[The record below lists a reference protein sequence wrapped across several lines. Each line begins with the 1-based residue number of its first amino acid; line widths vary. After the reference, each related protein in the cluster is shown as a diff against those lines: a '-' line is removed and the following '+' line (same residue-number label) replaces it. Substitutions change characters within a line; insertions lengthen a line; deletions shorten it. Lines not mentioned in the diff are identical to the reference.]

1 MLGKLS
7 FRNAKRQAK
16 DYCIYFIT
24 VIISVALMFSFNS
37 IATSNDISELSSYM
51 ASFSKAISGISILIV
66 LVMAWLINYCMRFM
80 LEKRSKEFGTY
91 QILGIE
97 KKSISNIFTLEN
109 IMIGGI
115 AFIIGIAL
123 GTFLYQIFT
132 SIIMNLFNQPYQIEI
147 SFNIKAV
154 GMTAIYFFGIFALVL
169 LNCRRKIKKTK
180 VYDLLYANKK
190 NENNIIKNAKGN
202 IILFVVSIV
211 LLVGAV
217 LINNNEF
224 SNSSNMEGRNIFI
237 AIIMLILGIYLFY
250 ISISS
255 FIVKR
260 YLNNKSRKYK
270 KDNMFLYRN
279 LTSKIN
285 TMSLSLGTIAL
296 MFTIILIGGNV
307 ALLMNNMINNEIEMG
322 YPYEIMITT
331 ADGDFSKYKEY
342 IEKNAKVKDM
352 YEYRLYNI
360 KGIGLST
367 AFEKTP
373 FKGAVDKEIDSVL
386 SLTTYNKLREILGY
400 EKVDLQDDEIMI
412 NCLKTAKGGLE
423 KYTKEN
429 DKTKIVGKDVKIK
442 EIRSEN
448 IAQVGFNGSYYAIIV
463 PDSLIPLIE
472 KEDQRLRDKNDNNST
487 IVTEQED
494 GTDKIYYLDFAYNF
508 VATTENMTDEKF
520 YKELSNYII
529 KQEREIA
536 GEVNGEEQNYNIEI
550 SLANVQTKGERMS
563 QTKSFYTIMSFLAF
577 YVALIFVMATA
588 TLLAIQQLSD
598 SEKYKYRYELLRKLG
613 VDELQINRTI
623 FKQLLFYF
631 AIPMVLPVIISI
643 PVILGVGQIFTVAV
657 TMEEIFKNIC
667 IMLGMFILVYG
678 IYFIATDVQFD
689 RNINGNWWE
698 KWRNINLLK

>member
-37 IATSNDISELSSYM
+37 IATSNDISELSFYM
-51 ASFSKAISGISILIV
+51 AFFSKAISGISILIV

-132 SIIMNLFNQPYQIEI
+132 SIIMNLFNQPYQIKI
-147 SFNIKAV
+147 SFSIKAV

-190 NENNIIKNAKGN
+190 NENNMIKNAKGN
-202 IILFVVSIV
+202 VILFTLSIA
-211 LLVGAV
+211 LLVGAI

-224 SNSSNMEGRNIFI
+224 ANASNMVGRNIFI
-237 AIIMLILGIYLFY
+237 AIIMLIVGIYLFY

-260 YLNNKSRKYK
+260 YLNNKSKKYK

-373 FKGAVDKEIDSVL
+373 FKGAIDKEIDCVL
-386 SLTTYNKLREILGY
+386 SLTDYNKLREILGY
-400 EKVDLQDDEIMI
+400 EKVDLKDDEIII

-429 DKTKIVGKDVKIK
+429 DKIKIVGKDVKIK

-494 GTDKIYYLDFAYNF
+494 GADKIYYLDFAYNF

-536 GEVNGEEQNYNIEI
+536 GEVNGEEQNYNIQI

-631 AIPMVLPVIISI
+631 AIPMILPVIISI

-657 TMEEIFKNIC
+657 TMEEIFKNIW

-689 RNINGNWWE
+689 RNINGNG
-698 KWRNINLLK
+698 

>member
-123 GTFLYQIFT
+123 GTFIYQILT

-180 VYDLLYANKK
+180 VYDLLYASKI
-190 NENNIIKNAKGN
+190 NENNMIKNAKGN
-202 IILFVVSIV
+202 VILFTLSIA
-211 LLVGAV
+211 LLVGAI

-224 SNSSNMEGRNIFI
+224 ANASNMVGRNIFI
-237 AIIMLILGIYLFY
+237 AIIMLIVGIYLFY

-260 YLNNKSRKYK
+260 YLNNKSKKYK

-307 ALLMNNMINNEIEMG
+307 ALLMNSMINNEIEMG

-373 FKGAVDKEIDSVL
+373 FKGAIDKEIDCVL
-386 SLTTYNKLREILGY
+386 SLTDYNKLREILGY

-429 DKTKIVGKDVKIK
+429 DKIKIVGKDVKIK

-494 GTDKIYYLDFAYNF
+494 GADKIYYLDFAYNF

-631 AIPMVLPVIISI
+631 AIPMILPVIISI

-657 TMEEIFKNIC
+657 TMEEIFKNIW

-689 RNINGNWWE
+689 RNINGNG
-698 KWRNINLLK
+698 

>member
-51 ASFSKAISGISILIV
+51 EYFSKAIAGISIIIV

-109 IMIGGI
+109 LMIGGI

-147 SFNIKAV
+147 SFSLKAI
-154 GMTAIYFFGIFALVL
+154 GITAIYFFGIFALVL

-180 VYDLLYANKK
+180 VYDLLYADKK

-202 IILFVVSIV
+202 IILFAVSIV
-211 LLVGAV
+211 LLVGAI

-224 SNSSNMEGRNIFI
+224 ANASNMTGRNIFI
-237 AIIMLILGIYLFY
+237 AIIMLIVGIYLFY

-285 TMSLSLGTIAL
+285 TMSFSLGTIAL

-307 ALLMNNMINNEIEMG
+307 ALLMNNLINNEIEMG
-322 YPYEIMITT
+322 YPYEIMIST

-342 IEKNAKVKDM
+342 IEKNTKVKDM

-360 KGIGLST
+360 KKIGLST
-367 AFEKTP
+367 AFEETP
-373 FKGAVDKEIDSVL
+373 FKGAIDNEIESVL

-400 EKVDLQDDEIMI
+400 EKVDLQDDEIII
-412 NCLKTAKGGLE
+412 NCLKTAKAGLE

-429 DKTKIVGKDVKIK
+429 NKIKILGKDVKIK

-448 IAQVGFNGSYYAIIV
+448 IAQVGFNGFYYTIIV

-472 KEDQRLRDKNDNNST
+472 KEDQRLRDENDNNST

-508 VATTENMTDEKF
+508 VATTESMTDEKF
-520 YKELSNYII
+520 YQELSNYII
-529 KQEREIA
+529 KQDREIV
-536 GEVNGEEQNYNIEI
+536 GEVNGEEQEYTMQIE
-550 SLANVQTKGERMS
+550 LGNVKTKGERMS
-563 QTKSFYTIMSFLAF
+563 ESKSFYAIISFLAF
-577 YVALIFVMATA
+577 YIALIFVMATA

-598 SEKYKYRYELLRKLG
+598 SEKYKYRYELLKKLG
-613 VDELQINRTI
+613 MDELQINRTI

-643 PVILGVGQIFTVAV
+643 PVILGVSQIFTVAV
-657 TMEEIFKNIC
+657 TMEEIFKNIG
-667 IMLGMFILVYG
+667 IILGMFILVYG

-689 RNINGNWWE
+689 RNINGNG
-698 KWRNINLLK
+698 

>member
-97 KKSISNIFTLEN
+97 KKSIGNIFTLEN
-109 IMIGGI
+109 LMIGGI
-115 AFIIGIAL
+115 AFIIGIAI
-123 GTFLYQIFT
+123 GTFVYQILT

-147 SFNIKAV
+147 SFSIKAV

-180 VYDLLYANKK
+180 VYDLLYASKI
-190 NENNIIKNAKGN
+190 NENNMIKNAKGN
-202 IILFVVSIV
+202 VILFTLSIA
-211 LLVGAV
+211 LLVGAI

-224 SNSSNMEGRNIFI
+224 ANASNMVGRNIFI
-237 AIIMLILGIYLFY
+237 AIIMLIVGIYLFY

-260 YLNNKSRKYK
+260 YLNNKSKKYK

-322 YPYEIMITT
+322 YPYEIMISTQ
-331 ADGDFSKYKEY
+331 DGDFSKYKEY
-342 IEKNAKVKDM
+342 IEKNTKVKDM

-373 FKGAVDKEIDSVL
+373 FKGAIDKEIDSVL
-386 SLTTYNKLREILGY
+386 SLTDYNKLREILGY

-429 DKTKIVGKDVKIK
+429 DKIKIVGKDVKIK

-494 GTDKIYYLDFAYNF
+494 GADKIYYLDFAYNF

-598 SEKYKYRYELLRKLG
+598 SEKYKYRYELLKKLG
-613 VDELQINRTI
+613 TDELQINRTI

-631 AIPMVLPVIISI
+631 AIPMVLPIIISI
-643 PVILGVGQIFTVAV
+643 PVTLGISQIFTVAV
-657 TMEEIFKNIC
+657 TMEEIFKNIG
-667 IMLGMFILVYG
+667 IILGMFILVYG

-689 RNINGNWWE
+689 RNINGNG
-698 KWRNINLLK
+698 

>member
-7 FRNAKRQAK
+7 FRNAKRQSK

-37 IATSNDISELSSYM
+37 IATSNDISDLSSYM
-51 ASFSKAISGISILIV
+51 VAFSKAISGISILIV

-115 AFIIGIAL
+115 AFIIGIAI
-123 GTFLYQIFT
+123 GTFVYQILT

-147 SFNIKAV
+147 SFSIKAV

-190 NENNIIKNAKGN
+190 NENNMIKNAKGN
-202 IILFVVSIV
+202 IILFAVSIA
-211 LLVGAV
+211 LLVGAI

-224 SNSSNMEGRNIFI
+224 ANASNMTGRNIFI
-237 AIIMLILGIYLFY
+237 AIIMLIVGIYLFY

-255 FIVKR
+255 FIIKR

-285 TMSLSLGTIAL
+285 TMSFSLGTIAL
-296 MFTIILIGGNV
+296 MFMIILIGGNV
-307 ALLMNNMINNEIEMG
+307 ALLMNNLLNNEIEMG
-322 YPYEIMITT
+322 YPYEIMISTQ
-331 ADGDFSKYKEY
+331 DGDFSKYKEY
-342 IEKNAKVKDM
+342 IEKNTKVKDM

-360 KGIGLST
+360 KGIGISK
-367 AFEKTP
+367 AFEKTS
-373 FKGAVDKEIDSVL
+373 FNGWSVREIDSVL
-386 SLTTYNKLREILGY
+386 SLTTYNRLREILGY
-400 EKVDLQDDEIMI
+400 EEVNLQDGEIII
-412 NCLKTAKGGLE
+412 NCLKTAKGIFE
-423 KYTKEN
+423 NYIKEN
-429 DKTKIVGKDVKIK
+429 NRIKILGRDVKIK
-442 EIRSEN
+442 EIRNEN
-448 IAQVGFNGSYYAIIV
+448 IAQVGFNGDYYAIIV

-487 IVTEQED
+487 TTVNKQED

-508 VATTENMTDEKF
+508 VATTESITDERF
-520 YKELSNYII
+520 YEDLCNFIV
-529 KQEREIA
+529 KQDRKMT

-563 QTKSFYTIMSFLAF
+563 QTKSFYTIISFLAF

-631 AIPMVLPVIISI
+631 AIPIVLPVIISI

-657 TMEEIFKNIC
+657 TMEEIFKNIW

-689 RNINGNWWE
+689 RNINGNG
-698 KWRNINLLK
+698 

>member
-51 ASFSKAISGISILIV
+51 AFFSKAISGISILIV

-132 SIIMNLFNQPYQIEI
+132 SIIMNLFNQPYQIKI
-147 SFNIKAV
+147 SFSIKAV

-180 VYDLLYANKK
+180 VYDLLYADKK

-202 IILFVVSIV
+202 IILFTLSIV
-211 LLVGAV
+211 FLVGAI

-224 SNSSNMEGRNIFI
+224 ANASNMVGRNIFI
-237 AIIMLILGIYLFY
+237 AIIMLIVGIYLFY

-307 ALLMNNMINNEIEMG
+307 ALLMNSMINNEIEMG

-373 FKGAVDKEIDSVL
+373 FKGAIDKEIDCVL

-400 EKVDLQDDEIMI
+400 EKVDLQDDEIII

-429 DKTKIVGKDVKIK
+429 DKIKIVGKDVKIK

-494 GTDKIYYLDFAYNF
+494 GADKIYYLDFAYNF

-598 SEKYKYRYELLRKLG
+598 SEKYKYRYELLKKLG

-643 PVILGVGQIFTVAV
+643 PITLGISHIFTVAV
-657 TMEEIFKNIC
+657 TMEEILKNIG
-667 IMLGMFILVYG
+667 IVLGMLILVYG

-689 RNINGNWWE
+689 RNINGNE
-698 KWRNINLLK
+698 

>member
-147 SFNIKAV
+147 SFSIKAV

-190 NENNIIKNAKGN
+190 NENNMIKNAKGN
-202 IILFVVSIV
+202 VILFTLSIA
-211 LLVGAV
+211 LLVGAI

-224 SNSSNMEGRNIFI
+224 ANASNMVGRNIFI
-237 AIIMLILGIYLFY
+237 AIIMLIVGIYLFY

-307 ALLMNNMINNEIEMG
+307 ALLMNSMINNEIEMG

-472 KEDQRLRDKNDNNST
+472 KEDQRLRDKNDDNATTVKEGEEKS
-487 IVTEQED
+487 E
-494 GTDKIYYLDFAYNF
+494 IYFLDFAYNF

-529 KQEREIA
+529 KQEREIV
-536 GEVNGEEQNYNIEI
+536 GEVNGKEQNYNIEI

-657 TMEEIFKNIC
+657 TMEEILKNIG
-667 IMLGMFILVYG
+667 IVLGMLILVYG

-689 RNINGNWWE
+689 RNINGNE
-698 KWRNINLLK
+698 

>member
-37 IATSNDISELSSYM
+37 IATSNDISELSFYM
-51 ASFSKAISGISILIV
+51 AFFSKAISGISILIV

-132 SIIMNLFNQPYQIEI
+132 SIIMNLFNQPYQIKI
-147 SFNIKAV
+147 SFSIKAV
-154 GMTAIYFFGIFALVL
+154 GMTAIYFFGIFTLVL

-190 NENNIIKNAKGN
+190 NENNMIKNAKGN
-202 IILFVVSIV
+202 VILFTLSIA
-211 LLVGAV
+211 LLVGAI

-224 SNSSNMEGRNIFI
+224 ANASNMVGRNIFI
-237 AIIMLILGIYLFY
+237 AIIMLIVGIYLFY

-260 YLNNKSRKYK
+260 YLNNKSKKYK

-307 ALLMNNMINNEIEMG
+307 ALLMNSMINNEIEMG

-373 FKGAVDKEIDSVL
+373 FKGAIDKEIDCVL
-386 SLTTYNKLREILGY
+386 SLTDYNKLREILGY

-429 DKTKIVGKDVKIK
+429 DKIKIVGKDVKIK

-494 GTDKIYYLDFAYNF
+494 GADKIYYLDFAYNF

-536 GEVNGEEQNYNIEI
+536 GEVNGEEQNYNIQI

-598 SEKYKYRYELLRKLG
+598 SEKYKYRYELLKKLG

-631 AIPMVLPVIISI
+631 AIPMILPVIISI

-657 TMEEIFKNIC
+657 TMEEIFKNIW

-689 RNINGNWWE
+689 RNINGNG
-698 KWRNINLLK
+698 

>member
-37 IATSNDISELSSYM
+37 IATSNDISELSFYM
-51 ASFSKAISGISILIV
+51 AFFSKAISGISILIV

-123 GTFLYQIFT
+123 GTFIYQILT

-147 SFNIKAV
+147 SFSIKAV

-190 NENNIIKNAKGN
+190 NENNMIKNAKGN
-202 IILFVVSIV
+202 VILFTLSIA
-211 LLVGAV
+211 LLVGAI

-224 SNSSNMEGRNIFI
+224 ANASNMVGRNIFI
-237 AIIMLILGIYLFY
+237 AIIMLIVGIYLFY

-260 YLNNKSRKYK
+260 YLNNKSKKYK

-307 ALLMNNMINNEIEMG
+307 ALLMNSMINNEIEMG

-373 FKGAVDKEIDSVL
+373 FKGAIDKEIDCVL
-386 SLTTYNKLREILGY
+386 SLTDYNKLREILGY

-429 DKTKIVGKDVKIK
+429 DKIKIVGKDVKIK

-494 GTDKIYYLDFAYNF
+494 GADKIYYLDFAYNF

-536 GEVNGEEQNYNIEI
+536 GEVNGEEQSYNIQI

-598 SEKYKYRYELLRKLG
+598 SEKYKYRYELLKKLG

-631 AIPMVLPVIISI
+631 AIPMILPVIISI

-657 TMEEIFKNIC
+657 TMEEIFKNIW

-689 RNINGNWWE
+689 RNINGNG
-698 KWRNINLLK
+698 

>member
-37 IATSNDISELSSYM
+37 IATSNDISELSFYM
-51 ASFSKAISGISILIV
+51 AFFSKAISGISILIV

-123 GTFLYQIFT
+123 GTFIYQILT
-132 SIIMNLFNQPYQIEI
+132 SIIMNLFNQPYQIKI
-147 SFNIKAV
+147 SFSIKAV

-190 NENNIIKNAKGN
+190 NENNMIKNAKGN
-202 IILFVVSIV
+202 VILFTLSIA
-211 LLVGAV
+211 LLVGAI

-224 SNSSNMEGRNIFI
+224 ANASNMVGRNIFI
-237 AIIMLILGIYLFY
+237 AIIMLIVGIYLFY

-260 YLNNKSRKYK
+260 YLNNKSKKYK

-307 ALLMNNMINNEIEMG
+307 ALLMNSMINNEIEMG

-342 IEKNAKVKDM
+342 IEKNTKVKDM

-360 KGIGLST
+360 KEIGLST

-373 FKGAVDKEIDSVL
+373 FKGTIDKEINSVL
-386 SLTTYNKLREILGY
+386 SLTNYNKLREILGY
-400 EKVDLQDDEIMI
+400 EKVDLKDDEIII

-448 IAQVGFNGSYYAIIV
+448 IAQVGFNGWYYAIIV

-472 KEDQRLRDKNDNNST
+472 KEDKRLRDKNDNNST

-494 GTDKIYYLDFAYNF
+494 GADKIYYLDFAYNF

-529 KQEREIA
+529 KQDREIA

-598 SEKYKYRYELLRKLG
+598 SEKYKYRYELLKKLG

-631 AIPMVLPVIISI
+631 AIPMILPVIISI

-657 TMEEIFKNIC
+657 TMEEIFKNIW

-689 RNINGNWWE
+689 RNINGNG
-698 KWRNINLLK
+698 

>member
-7 FRNAKRQAK
+7 FRNAKRQSK

-51 ASFSKAISGISILIV
+51 AFFSKAISGISILII

-109 IMIGGI
+109 LMIGGI
-115 AFIIGIAL
+115 AFIIGIAI
-123 GTFLYQIFT
+123 GTFVYQILT

-147 SFNIKAV
+147 SFSIKAV

-180 VYDLLYANKK
+180 VYDLLYADKK

-202 IILFVVSIV
+202 IIIFAVSIA
-211 LLVGAV
+211 LLVGAI

-224 SNSSNMEGRNIFI
+224 ANASNMTGRNIFI
-237 AIIMLILGIYLFY
+237 AIIMLIVGIYLFY

-285 TMSLSLGTIAL
+285 TMSFSLGTIAL

-307 ALLMNNMINNEIEMG
+307 ALLMNNLINNEIEMG
-322 YPYEIMITT
+322 YPYEIMISTQ
-331 ADGDFSKYKEY
+331 DGDFSKYKEY
-342 IEKNAKVKDM
+342 IEKNTKVKDM

-360 KGIGLST
+360 KGIGISK

-373 FKGAVDKEIDSVL
+373 FNGWSDREIDSVL

-400 EKVDLQDDEIMI
+400 EKVNLQDDEIMI
-412 NCLKTAKGGLE
+412 NCLKTAKGVFE
-423 KYTKEN
+423 KYIKEN
-429 DKTKIVGKDVKIK
+429 NRIKILGRDVKIK
-442 EIRSEN
+442 EIRNES
-448 IAQVGFNGSYYAIIV
+448 IAQVGFNGDYYAIIV

-487 IVTEQED
+487 TTVNKQED
-494 GTDKIYYLDFAYNF
+494 GTDKIYYLDFSYNF
-508 VATTENMTDEKF
+508 VATTESITDEKF
-520 YKELSNYII
+520 YEDLCDFIV
-529 KQEREIA
+529 KQDRKMT
-536 GEVNGEEQNYNIEI
+536 GEVNEEEQNYNIQI
-550 SLANVQTKGERMS
+550 SLGNVQTKGERLS
-563 QTKSFYTIMSFLAF
+563 KTKSLYTIISFLAF
-577 YVALIFVMATA
+577 YVALIFVMVTA

-598 SEKYKYRYELLRKLG
+598 SEKYKYRYELLKKLG
-613 VDELQINRTI
+613 MDELQINRTI

-643 PVILGVGQIFTVAV
+643 PVILGVGQIFAVAV
-657 TMEEIFKNIC
+657 TMEEIFKNIG
-667 IMLGMFILVYG
+667 IILGMFILVYG

-689 RNINGNWWE
+689 RNINGNG
-698 KWRNINLLK
+698 

>member
-123 GTFLYQIFT
+123 GTFIYQIFT
-132 SIIMNLFNQPYQIEI
+132 SIIMNLFNQPYQIKI

-373 FKGAVDKEIDSVL
+373 FKGAIDKEIDCVL
-386 SLTTYNKLREILGY
+386 SLTDYNKLREILGY

-429 DKTKIVGKDVKIK
+429 DKIKIVGKDVKIK

-494 GTDKIYYLDFAYNF
+494 GADKIYYLDFAYNF

-536 GEVNGEEQNYNIEI
+536 GEVNGEEQNYNIQI

-657 TMEEIFKNIC
+657 TMEEIFKNIW

-689 RNINGNWWE
+689 RNINGNG
-698 KWRNINLLK
+698 

>member
-24 VIISVALMFSFNS
+24 VIISVALMFGFNS

-51 ASFSKAISGISILIV
+51 AFFSKAISGISILIV

-97 KKSISNIFTLEN
+97 KKSIGNIFTLEN
-109 IMIGGI
+109 LMIGGI
-115 AFIIGIAL
+115 AFIIGIAI
-123 GTFLYQIFT
+123 GTFVYQILT

-147 SFNIKAV
+147 SFSIKAV

-180 VYDLLYANKK
+180 VYDLLYADKK

-202 IILFVVSIV
+202 IILFTLSIV
-211 LLVGAV
+211 FLVGAI

-224 SNSSNMEGRNIFI
+224 ANASNMVGRNIFI
-237 AIIMLILGIYLFY
+237 AIVMLIVGIYLFY
-250 ISISS
+250 ASISS

-296 MFTIILIGGNV
+296 MFTTILIGGNV

-322 YPYEIMITT
+322 YPYEIMISTQ
-331 ADGDFSKYKEY
+331 DGDFSKYKEY
-342 IEKNAKVKDM
+342 IEKNTKVKDM

-373 FKGAVDKEIDSVL
+373 FKGAIDKEIDSVL
-386 SLTTYNKLREILGY
+386 SLTDYNKLREILGY
-400 EKVDLQDDEIMI
+400 EKVDLQDDEIII

-448 IAQVGFNGSYYAIIV
+448 IAQVGFNGSYCAIIV

-472 KEDQRLRDKNDNNST
+472 REDQRLRDKNDKNDNNAT
-487 IVTEQED
+487 IVAKQED

-520 YKELSNYII
+520 YQELSNYIV
-529 KQEREIA
+529 KQDREIT
-536 GEVNGEEQNYNIEI
+536 GEVNGEKQNYNIEI

-563 QTKSFYTIMSFLAF
+563 QTKSFYTIISFLAF

-598 SEKYKYRYELLRKLG
+598 SEKYKYRYELLKKLG
-613 VDELQINRTI
+613 TDELQINRTI

-631 AIPMVLPVIISI
+631 AIPMVLPIIISI
-643 PVILGVGQIFTVAV
+643 PVTLGISQIFTVAV
-657 TMEEIFKNIC
+657 TMEEILKNIG
-667 IMLGMFILVYG
+667 IILGMFILVYG

-689 RNINGNWWE
+689 RNINGNG
-698 KWRNINLLK
+698 

>member
-123 GTFLYQIFT
+123 GTFIYQILT

-211 LLVGAV
+211 LLVGAI

-322 YPYEIMITT
+322 YPYEIMIST

-342 IEKNAKVKDM
+342 IEKNTKVKDM

-373 FKGAVDKEIDSVL
+373 FKGAIDKEIDSVL

-400 EKVDLQDDEIMI
+400 EKVDLQDDEIII

-613 VDELQINRTI
+613 VDELHINRTI

-689 RNINGNWWE
+689 RNINGNG
-698 KWRNINLLK
+698 

>member
-123 GTFLYQIFT
+123 GTFIYQILT

-190 NENNIIKNAKGN
+190 NENNMIKNAK
-202 IILFVVSIV
+202 V
-211 LLVGAV
+211 
-217 LINNNEF
+217 NNNEF
-224 SNSSNMEGRNIFI
+224 ANASNMVGRNIFI
-237 AIIMLILGIYLFY
+237 AIIMLIVGIYLFY

-322 YPYEIMITT
+322 YPYEIMIST

-342 IEKNAKVKDM
+342 IEKNTKVKDM

-360 KGIGLST
+360 KEIGLST

-373 FKGAVDKEIDSVL
+373 FKGTIDKEINSVL
-386 SLTTYNKLREILGY
+386 SLTNYNKLREILGY
-400 EKVDLQDDEIMI
+400 EKVDLKDDEIII

-472 KEDQRLRDKNDNNST
+472 KENQRLRDKNDKNST

-494 GTDKIYYLDFAYNF
+494 GADKIYYLDFAYNF

-598 SEKYKYRYELLRKLG
+598 SEKYKYRYELLKKLG

-643 PVILGVGQIFTVAV
+643 PITLGISHIFTVAV
-657 TMEEIFKNIC
+657 TMEEILKNIG
-667 IMLGMFILVYG
+667 IVLGMLILVYG

-689 RNINGNWWE
+689 RNINGNE
-698 KWRNINLLK
+698 

>member
-109 IMIGGI
+109 LMIGGI
-115 AFIIGIAL
+115 AFVIGIAL
-123 GTFLYQIFT
+123 GTFIYQILT

-180 VYDLLYANKK
+180 VYDLLYASKK
-190 NENNIIKNAKGN
+190 NENNMIKNAKGN
-202 IILFVVSIV
+202 VILFTLSIA
-211 LLVGAV
+211 LLVGAI
-217 LINNNEF
+217 LINSNEF
-224 SNSSNMEGRNIFI
+224 ANASNMIGRNIFI
-237 AIIMLILGIYLFY
+237 AIIMLIVGIYLFY

-270 KDNMFLYRN
+270 KDNMFLYRS

-322 YPYEIMITT
+322 YPYEIMIST

-342 IEKNAKVKDM
+342 IEKNTKVKDM

-360 KGIGLST
+360 KGIGLSI

-494 GTDKIYYLDFAYNF
+494 GADKIYYLDFAYNF

-598 SEKYKYRYELLRKLG
+598 SEKYKYRYELLKKLG

-631 AIPMVLPVIISI
+631 AIPMVLPIIISI
-643 PVILGVGQIFTVAV
+643 PVTLGISQIFTVAV
-657 TMEEIFKNIC
+657 TMEEILKNIG
-667 IMLGMFILVYG
+667 IILGMFILVYG

-689 RNINGNWWE
+689 RNINGNG
-698 KWRNINLLK
+698 

>member
-37 IATSNDISELSSYM
+37 IATSNDISELSFYM
-51 ASFSKAISGISILIV
+51 AFFSKAISGISILIV

-132 SIIMNLFNQPYQIEI
+132 SIIMNLFNQPYQIKI
-147 SFNIKAV
+147 SFSIKAV

-190 NENNIIKNAKGN
+190 NENNMIKNAKGN
-202 IILFVVSIV
+202 VILFTLSIA
-211 LLVGAV
+211 LLVGAI

-224 SNSSNMEGRNIFI
+224 ANASNMVGRNIFI
-237 AIIMLILGIYLFY
+237 AIIMLIVGIYLFY

-260 YLNNKSRKYK
+260 YLNNKSKKYK

-307 ALLMNNMINNEIEMG
+307 ALLMNSMINNEIEMG

-342 IEKNAKVKDM
+342 IEKNTKVKDM

-360 KGIGLST
+360 KEIGLST

-373 FKGAVDKEIDSVL
+373 FKGTIDKEINSVL
-386 SLTTYNKLREILGY
+386 SLTNYNKLREILGY
-400 EKVDLQDDEIMI
+400 EKVDLKDDEIII

-448 IAQVGFNGSYYAIIV
+448 IAQVGFNGWYYAIIV

-472 KEDQRLRDKNDNNST
+472 KEDKRLRDKNDNNST

-494 GTDKIYYLDFAYNF
+494 GADKIYYLDFAYNF

-529 KQEREIA
+529 KQDREIA

-577 YVALIFVMATA
+577 YVALIFVMAAA

-598 SEKYKYRYELLRKLG
+598 SEKYKYRYELLKKLG

-631 AIPMVLPVIISI
+631 AIPMILPVIISI

-657 TMEEIFKNIC
+657 TMEEIFKNIW

-689 RNINGNWWE
+689 RNINGNG
-698 KWRNINLLK
+698 